1 MQSNCMRVGVVI
13 GVEFS
18 PMAPSAKKV
27 DNSTATP
34 ALKKLTEEGILYELD
49 IHDVDPTSAKGFA
62 LDSSAAM
69 GVDPATVYKTLMAE
83 IDGEHVV
90 AIVPATC
97 TLNLKKLA
105 KAGHGKR
112 AEMMDRSRAQV
123 VTGYVPGG
131 ISPIGQKHPHRV
143 FLDESAI
150 LQEKIYISAGRR
162 GWSLIMAPDDVLQAT
177 CGQYADIADH

>member
-1 MQSNCMRVGVVI
+1 M
-13 GVEFS
+13 
-18 PMAPSAKKV
+18 AKKI

-34 ALKKLTEEGILYELD
+34 ALVKITVEQIPYELD
-49 IHDVDPTSAKGFA
+49 IHDFDPKSDKGFA
-62 LDSSAAM
+62 VDSSDAM
-69 GVDPATVYKTLMAE
+69 GVDPAVVFKTLMAE

-90 AIVPATC
+90 AIVPAST
-97 TLNLKKLA
+97 TLNLKALA
-105 KAGHGKR
+105 KAGGGKR

-150 LQEKIYISAGRR
+150 LQEKIYVSAGRR
-162 GWSLIMAPDDVLQAT
+162 GWSLIMTPDDVLRAT
-177 CGQYADIADH
+177 GGRYADIADH